1 MENDLNIQYI
11 WTVWKQ
17 GGWVMPPLFIIA
29 VWIYFIAIQLLR
41 SISTRSIGVAEP
53 DGDIGAESD
62 VRFKRRLDDD
72 PELRRVWDYVWLGG
86 PDYQRMELR
95 FQEIRTA
102 IFPRI
107 DRRLSYLNTLTLTA
121 PLLGLLGTAM
131 GMLKTFSGLSQGMA
145 QAMNEAAVGIS
156 EALIS
161 TQTGLCVALPGYALI
176 YWIRRRRD
184 LNRLRIEHIERWA
197 FQIIGAS
204 PPCPLLGVN
213 KLELDLDSRS
223 ADDTDQTQ
231 SNSKWVYHPENP
243 FSNRKN
249 RTAVVSAILISL
261 ALFLIL
267 PITQWTGAPSKPI
280 KTLSLS
286 SAPPPAPAQ
295 EPPPP
300 EELPEVAQEPEATE
314 PPPPLTLSQLQ
325 LAMNPGLGAMS
336 ATDFSFNWDSGVAL
350 EDQLKAFEVADLDQP
365 PKAIYQPQP
374 DYPYSMQRAGIEG
387 VVQLV
392 MKIGTDGR
400 PLELTANCPEHPQ
413 LEKLTLDVARR
424 WRFEPGTVNGRQIQ
438 YWIRMPVVFRQ
449 QKRR

>member
-1 MENDLNIQYI
+1 MENDLTFQYI

-29 VWIYFIAIQLLR
+29 VWIYFIAIQLLS
-41 SISTRSIGVAEP
+41 SISTRRIGVVEL
-53 DGDIGAESD
+53 DGDIGVESD
-62 VRFKRRLDDD
+62 VQFRRKLADD
-72 PELRRVWDYVWLGG
+72 PELLRVWDYVWLCG

-95 FQEIRTA
+95 FQEIRSA

-145 QAMNEAAVGIS
+145 QAMSEAAVGIS

-184 LNRLRIEHIERWA
+184 LNRLRIEHVERWA
-197 FQIIGAS
+197 FQIIGS
-204 PPCPLLGVN
+204 NPPCPLLGV
-213 KLELDLDSRS
+213 KKSDIDL
-223 ADDTDQTQ
+223 AEVADQTR
-231 SNSKWVYHPENP
+231 SNFNWVYHPENP
-243 FSNRKN
+243 FSHRKSQI
-249 RTAVVSAILISL
+249 AGVSAIAISL

-267 PITQWTGAPSKPI
+267 PITQWTGNPSKPI
-280 KTLSLS
+280 QTLSLS
-286 SAPPPAPAQ
+286 AAPPPAPAQ

-300 EELPEVAQEPEATE
+300 EELPEAAQEPEALE

-325 LAMNPGLGAMS
+325 LAMNPGLGSMS
-336 ATDFSFNWDSGVAL
+336 AADFSFNWDSGAAL

-365 PKAIYQPQP
+365 PKAIYQPAP
-374 DYPYSMQRAGIEG
+374 NYPYSMQREGIEG

-413 LEKLTLDVARR
+413 LEKLTLDVASR
-424 WRFEPGTVNGRQIQ
+424 WRFEPGTVNGKQIQ
-438 YWIRMPVVFRQ
+438 YWVRMPVEFRQ
-449 QKRR
+449 QKRRR